1 MSWAAELA
9 FAEEA
14 ARAAGAL
21 AHERFRGQVGARRK
35 ADGTWVTEADEA
47 AERALRAAIAERFPE
62 HNVHGE
68 EEGLTRADGGPAVDG
83 APTWIL
89 DPIDGTH
96 NYVDGVPVWATLV
109 ALAVE
114 GEPVVGVVEA
124 PALGETYAAARG
136 LGARLNGEPI
146 GVRPAPALADALV
159 LFGAFADFLPEHE
172 AFLLRLVRAAGR
184 DRGLGDFWGHML
196 VARGSADA
204 MVDAAPLALWD
215 VAALQPIVA
224 EAGALLTALDGSAW
238 TPPGPALCAAAPLHA
253 EIARLAGA

>member
-21 AHERFRGQVGARRK
+21 ALERFRGAVGARRK

-47 AERALRAAIAERFPE
+47 AERSLREAIAARFPG

-68 EEGLTRADGGPAVDG
+68 EEGLTRADGGPAVEG
-83 APTWIL
+83 APTWIV

-109 ALAVE
+109 ALAVD

-136 LGARLNGEPI
+136 LGARLNGERI
-146 GVRPAPALADALV
+146 GVRPAPPLADALV
-159 LFGAFADFLPEHE
+159 LFGAFADFLPGQEE
-172 AFLLRLVRAAGR
+172 LLLGVVRAAGR

-204 MVDAAPLALWD
+204 MLDAAPLALWD
-215 VAALQPIVA
+215 VAALRPIVV
-224 EAGALLTALDGSAW
+224 EAGAKLTALDGSPWQA
-238 TPPGPALCAAAPLHA
+238 PGPALCAAEPLHA
-253 EIARLAGA
+253 ELAALAR

>member
-1 MSWAAELA
+1 VSHAAELA

-21 AHERFRGQVGARRK
+21 ALERFRGSVGARRK

-47 AERALRAAIAERFPE
+47 AERSLREAIAGRFPE

-68 EEGLTRADGGPAVDG
+68 EEGRLGADGGPPVAG

-96 NYVDGVPVWATLV
+96 NYVDGVPIWATLV
-109 ALAVE
+109 ALAVD

-146 GVRPAPALADALV
+146 RAQPAPPLEDALV

-184 DRGLGDFWGHML
+184 DRGPGDFWGHML

-204 MVDAAPLALWD
+204 MVDAARLALWD
-215 VAALQPIVA
+215 VAALRPIVA
-224 EAGALLTALDGSAW
+224 EAGALLTALDGSPW
-238 TPPGPALCAAAPLHA
+238 VPGGPALCAAAPLHG
-253 EIARLAGA
+253 EIAALAR

>member
-1 MSWAAELA
+1 VSHAAELA
-9 FAEEA
+9 FAQAA

-21 AHERFRGQVGARRK
+21 ALERFRGSVGARRK

-47 AERALRAAIAERFPE
+47 VERSLRAAIAERFPG

-68 EEGLTRADGGPAVDG
+68 EEGLLGADGGPAVAD

-96 NYVDGVPVWATLV
+96 NYVDGVPIWATLV
-109 ALAVE
+109 ALAVD
-114 GEPVVGVVEA
+114 GEPVLGVVEA

-146 GVRPAPALADALV
+146 RARPAPSLEDALV
-159 LFGAFADFLPEHE
+159 LLGAFADFLPEHE
-172 AFLLRLVRAAGR
+172 ELLLRLVRGAGR

-215 VAALQPIVA
+215 VAALLPILA
-224 EAGALLTALDGSAW
+224 EAGALLTALDGSPW
-238 TPPGPALCAAAPLHA
+238 VPGGPALCAAEPLHR
-253 EIARLAGA
+253 EIAALAG

>member
-1 MSWAAELA
+1 VSHAAELA
-9 FAEEA
+9 FAQAA

-21 AHERFRGQVGARRK
+21 ALERFRGSVGARRK

-47 AERALRAAIAERFPE
+47 VERSLRAAIAERFPG

-68 EEGLTRADGGPAVDG
+68 EEGLLGADGGPAVAD

-96 NYVDGVPVWATLV
+96 NYVDGVPIWATLV
-109 ALAVE
+109 ALAVD
-114 GEPVVGVVEA
+114 GEPVLGVVEA

-146 GVRPAPALADALV
+146 RARPAPSLEDALV
-159 LFGAFADFLPEHE
+159 LLGAFADFLPEHE
-172 AFLLRLVRAAGR
+172 ELLLRLVRGAGR

-215 VAALQPIVA
+215 VAALRPILA
-224 EAGALLTALDGSAW
+224 EAGALLTAMDGSPW
-238 TPPGPALCAAAPLHA
+238 VPGGPALCAAEPLHR
-253 EIARLAGA
+253 EIAALAG

>member
-1 MSWAAELA
+1 MSHAAELA

-21 AHERFRGQVGARRK
+21 ALERFRGSVGARRK

-47 AERALRAAIAERFPE
+47 AERSLREAIAGRFPE

-68 EEGLTRADGGPAVDG
+68 EEGLLGADGGPPVAG

-96 NYVDGVPVWATLV
+96 NYVDGVPIWATLV
-109 ALAVE
+109 ALAVD

-146 GVRPAPALADALV
+146 RARPAPPLEEALV
-159 LFGAFADFLPEHE
+159 LLGAFADFLPKHE
-172 AFLLRLVRAAGR
+172 EFILRLVRGAGR

-204 MVDAAPLALWD
+204 MADAAPLALWD
-215 VAALQPIVA
+215 VAALRPIVI
-224 EAGALLTALDGSAW
+224 EAGALLTALDGSPW
-238 TPPGPALCAAAPLHA
+238 VPGGPALCAAEPLHG
-253 EIARLAGA
+253 EIAALAG

>member
-1 MSWAAELA
+1 MTWEAELA

-14 ARAAGAL
+14 ARAAGELAL
-21 AHERFRGQVGARRK
+21 ERFRGAVGARRK

-47 AERALRAAIAERFPE
+47 AERSLREAIAARFPA

-68 EEGLTRADGGPAVDG
+68 EEGLTRADGGPAVEG
-83 APTWIL
+83 APTWIV

-109 ALAVE
+109 ALTVD

-146 GVRPAPALADALV
+146 RVRPAPALEDALV

-172 AFLLRLVRAAGR
+172 ELLLRVVRAAGR

-204 MVDAAPLALWD
+204 MLDAAPLALWD

-224 EAGALLTALDGSAW
+224 EAGARLTALEGSPWRA
-238 TPPGPALCAAAPLHA
+238 PGPALCAAEPLHA
-253 EIARLAGA
+253 ELAALAR

>member
-1 MSWAAELA
+1 VTWEAELA
-9 FAEEA
+9 FAQEA
-14 ARAAGAL
+14 AGAAGAL
-21 AHERFRGQVGARRK
+21 ALERFRGSVGARRK

-47 AERALRAAIAERFPE
+47 AERRLREAIAERFPD

-68 EEGLTRADGGPAVDG
+68 EEGLLGADGGPATDG

-109 ALAVE
+109 ALAVD

-146 GVRPAPALADALV
+146 HIRPAPPLADALV

-172 AFLLRLVRAAGR
+172 DFLLRLVRGAGR

-204 MVDAAPLALWD
+204 MVDAARLALWD
-215 VAALQPIVA
+215 VAALQPVVA
-224 EAGALLTALDGSAW
+224 EAGALLTSLDGSPW
-238 TPPGPALCAAAPLHA
+238 TPGGPALCAAEPLHA
-253 EIARLAGA
+253 ELAALAR

>member
-21 AHERFRGQVGARRK
+21 ALERFRGALGARRK

-47 AERALRAAIAERFPE
+47 AERFLREAIAARFPE

-68 EEGLTRADGGPAVDG
+68 EEGLMRADGGPAVEG
-83 APTWIL
+83 APTWIV

-96 NYVDGVPVWATLV
+96 NYVDGVPIWATLV
-109 ALAVE
+109 ALAVD
-114 GEPVVGVVEA
+114 GEPVVGVAEA

-136 LGARLNGEPI
+136 LGARLNGERI
-146 GVRPAPALADALV
+146 GVRPAPPLADALV
-159 LFGAFADFLPEHE
+159 LFGAFSDFLPEHE
-172 AFLLRLVRAAGR
+172 ELLLRVVRAAGR
-184 DRGLGDFWGHML
+184 DRGLGDFWGHVL

-204 MVDAAPLALWD
+204 MLDAAPLALWD
-215 VAALQPIVA
+215 VAALRPIVA
-224 EAGALLTALDGSAW
+224 EAGASLTALDGSPWQA
-238 TPPGPALCAAAPLHA
+238 PGPALCAAEPLHA
-253 EIARLAGA
+253 ELAALAR